1 MPGVGKFLSGLTT
14 RRHSCCDIPV
24 GQERPPPRM
33 PRPARTNQ
41 TARPKG
47 DEARRTKGQTSGG
60 QASPAARWESLPEN
74 HDGETP
80 FTGELLDPEPE
91 ALSYTQVL
99 AAPQVDGGTVK
110 AVRRQSPGENGIW
123 AITITPSQGGDITV
137 RLPSLDCSQQGAIC
151 IDGESLSER
160 RPQRSRANP
169 SPRRSPR
176 FPPSTTGET
185 PSTCTC
191 ISATN
196 RPRDSATAR
205 CRKDCST

>member
-1 MPGVGKFLSGLTT
+1 MDARNVPDTGAQHA
-14 RRHSCCDIPV
+14 RHQL
-24 GQERPPPRM
+24 GQERPRHQECPGRQGLPDR
-33 PRPARTNQ
+33 Q
-41 TARPKG
+41 TQRRRR
-47 DEARRTKGQTSGG
+47 RRTKGQTSGG

-74 HDGETP
+74 HYGKTP
-80 FTGELLDPEPE
+80 FTGELRLDPEPE

-99 AAPQVDGGTVK
+99 AAPQVDGGTAT

-151 IDGESLSER
+151 INGESLAER

>member
-1 MPGVGKFLSGLTT
+1 MDARNVPDTGAQHA
-14 RRHSCCDIPV
+14 RHQL
-24 GQERPPPRM
+24 GQERPRHQECPGRQGLPDR
-33 PRPARTNQ
+33 Q
-41 TARPKG
+41 TQGRRIRG
-47 DEARRTKGQTSGG
+47 DEGPNLGG

-80 FTGELLDPEPE
+80 FTGELRLDPEPE

-99 AAPQVDGGTVK
+99 AAPQVDGGTAT

-137 RLPSLDCSQQGAIC
+137 RLPSLACGQQDAIC

-176 FPPSTTGET
+176 FPPSTTGQT